1 MAMYPFA
8 AGTLFGFRTDQTVN
22 QAHKFGTLQEVEVD
36 FDASVKELFG
46 QYQFPV
52 DTARGSAK
60 ITGKAKIAGVQ
71 GLLFAD
77 LFFNVSTAAGQVA
90 TSQSAST
97 GLPETQTVTAG
108 VANPTFKTTFSQDLG
123 VIYNATGVPLQRVAG
138 GAEVAGQ
145 SYSID
150 GSNVYHFNTG
160 DNGLVVQLNYNYTIA
175 GTGQKFVITNQLL
188 GTAPTFGI
196 TMEQISKT
204 KKTTLTLNACISNK
218 LTVPTKLEDYTIY
231 EFDFSAFAD
240 SSGNIGTW
248 SVNEID

>member
-1 MAMYPFA
+1 MAIYPFG
-8 AGTLFGFRTDQTVN
+8 AGSLFGFRTDQTVN
-22 QAHKFGTLQEVEVD
+22 QAHKFGTLQECEID

-52 DTARGSAK
+52 DTARGTAK

-77 LFFNVSTAAGQVA
+77 LFFNVTTAAGQVA
-90 TSQSAST
+90 TSQSATT
-97 GLPETQTVTAG
+97 GLPELQTIAAAKTTPTN
-108 VANPTFKTTFSQDLG
+108 VATFSQDLG
-123 VIYNATGVPLQRVAG
+123 VLYNATGVPLVRVAG

-150 GSNVYHFNTG
+150 GSNVYHYNAA
-160 DNGLVVQLNYNYTIA
+160 DNGLVIQQNYNYTIA
-175 GTGQKFVITNQLL
+175 GTGQKFVINNQLL
-188 GTAPTFGI
+188 GTSPTFGI
-196 TMEQISKT
+196 TLENIAKG

-218 LTVPTKLEDYTIY
+218 LTVPTKLEDYVIN

-240 SSGNIGTW
+240 ASNNVGTW
-248 SVNEID
+248 SVSEVD